1 MEPQACPYL
10 DTVERKRLDFDMD
23 RICSVTLTAH
33 NVYACL
39 TCGLF
44 FAGRGRA
51 TPAYAHA
58 LSAGHHVWVGV
69 TPPEGAATAG
79 GVSSGWRP
87 RFWCLPDGYE
97 VVDASLEDVATALR
111 PTFSGSA
118 LRALDASPALSRDA
132 AGAPYL
138 ALLLGLR

>member
-1 MEPQACPYL
+1 MSCLVLSRGNPTSRPGRRGGSRAHAQSSTPPQNMEPQACPYL

-87 RFWCLPDGYE
+87 RF
-97 VVDASLEDVATALR
+97 
-111 PTFSGSA
+111 
-118 LRALDASPALSRDA
+118 
-132 AGAPYL
+132 
-138 ALLLGLR
+138 

>member
-51 TPAYAHA
+51 TPGPRTRTRCP
-58 LSAGHHVWVGV
+58 L
-69 TPPEGAATAG
+69 ATTC
-79 GVSSGWRP
+79 GW
-87 RFWCLPDGYE
+87 
-97 VVDASLEDVATALR
+97 A
-111 PTFSGSA
+111 
-118 LRALDASPALSRDA
+118 
-132 AGAPYL
+132 
-138 ALLLGLR
+138 